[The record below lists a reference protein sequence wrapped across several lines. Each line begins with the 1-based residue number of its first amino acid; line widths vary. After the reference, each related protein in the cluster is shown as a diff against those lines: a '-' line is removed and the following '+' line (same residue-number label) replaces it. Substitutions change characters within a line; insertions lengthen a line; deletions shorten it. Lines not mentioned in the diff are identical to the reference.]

1 MAYIFPWGIT
11 KQLSDLYYFKLCKT
25 IVKNIAELLILN
37 QFQADIAWQ
46 INEKE

>member
-1 MAYIFPWGIT
+1 MAYIWT
-11 KQLSDLYYFKLCKT
+11 ELNRT
-25 IVKNIAELLILN
+25 ELLILN